1 MMKESFS
8 SGLQPRVLR
17 MLPEPTTGTGGGG
30 GTENVVV
37 VVEEDVPAAMTF
49 RLFMMSSTIRR
60 LSSSCTPSAD
70 DRPKFITRSS
80 SLRSLVSPRISDPAV
95 PPPFFSY
102 ASQYK
107 PMDRFGPFGS
117 SLSSLNPNQEF
128 SAM

>member
-1 MMKESFS
+1 MMKESFNR
-8 SGLQPRVLR
+8 GLQPRVLR
-17 MLPEPTTGTGGGG
+17 MLPEPTTGIGGGG
-30 GTENVVV
+30 GENVVV

-80 SLRSLVSPRISDPAV
+80 SLRSLVSPRISEPAV
-95 PPPFFSY
+95 APPVFSY
-102 ASQYK
+102 ASQDK

-117 SLSSLNPNQEF
+117 SLS
-128 SAM
+128 